1 MNSDKLSMNANKVVA
16 FLQKL
21 PHEFTKNDIIEYIRR
36 NDIRMVNFMYP
47 GGDGKLKTLNFVIN
61 DLDYLNTILS
71 TGERVDGSS
80 RRSFCRNTHT
90 LSALQLLR

>member
-1 MNSDKLSMNANKVVA
+1 MNSDQLSMNANKVVA

-47 GGDGKLKTLNFVIN
+47 AMA
-61 DLDYLNTILS
+61 S
-71 TGERVDGSS
+71 
-80 RRSFCRNTHT
+80 
-90 LSALQLLR
+90 